1 MPEVELRLY
10 ATLRQYGPQTRLGE
24 PLRFEF
30 SPGTTAGDLIA
41 QLDLPRS
48 EVKRI
53 FVNHR
58 VVGDDY
64 LLQDGDRVSL
74 FPLVAGG

>member
-1 MPEVELRLY
+1 MQVQVRLY
-10 ATLRQYGPQTRLGE
+10 ATLRQYAPHTQIGE
-24 PLRFEF
+24 PVPWQLP
-30 SPGTTAGDLIA
+30 PGSSVAELIA
-41 QLDLPRS
+41 QLPVPDQ

-58 VVGDDY
+58 AVKPDH